1 MRPIYTE
8 KNYHARTSV
17 GALVHRSR
25 AAVVDALDRELAQ
38 FDMSAAQYVV
48 VSMLAE
54 GRCDTA
60 AQLCVQMPYDPGAMT
75 RMLDRLEQKQLL
87 RRVRSPE
94 NRRSARLELTADGA
108 ALQPRLRAASIAVI
122 NRLLHGF
129 TTAEARQLES
139 LLERLLANA
148 EHTSA

>member
-1 MRPIYTE
+1 MRPIYNE
-8 KNYHARTSV
+8 KNYDARASV
-17 GALVHRSR
+17 GTLIHRSR
-25 AAVVDALDRELAQ
+25 AAVVEALDRELVQ

-60 AQLCVQMPYDPGAMT
+60 AQLCAQMPYDPGAMT

-94 NRRSARLELTADGA
+94 NRRSARLELTEDGA
-108 ALQPRLRAASIAVI
+108 TLQPRLRAASIAVI
-122 NRLLHGF
+122 NRVLHGF
-129 TTAEARQLES
+129 STEEARQLES
-139 LLERLLANA
+139 FLERLLANA
-148 EHTSA
+148 GSASA